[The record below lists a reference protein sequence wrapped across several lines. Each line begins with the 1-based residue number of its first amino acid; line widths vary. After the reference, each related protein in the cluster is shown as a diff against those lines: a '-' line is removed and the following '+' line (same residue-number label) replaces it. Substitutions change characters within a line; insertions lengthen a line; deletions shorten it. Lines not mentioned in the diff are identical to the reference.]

1 MARSKLNPSSSV
13 TFRMP
18 NPILKEIDR
27 LAEQNTHDRTAEI
40 NGACRHWVEIGG
52 VAGTDVSTQK
62 VIAELSEEI
71 TNLKDQVA
79 AMMQQMEQ
87 ERMLLLK
94 IIEGNEHTIKRL
106 LATLPQNDMAEEK
119 YSEKK

>member
-1 MARSKLNPSSSV
+1 MVRSKLNPSSSV

-40 NGACRHWVEIGG
+40 NGACHHWVKIGG

-62 VIAELSEEI
+62 VIAELSKEI
-71 TNLKDQVA
+71 MNLKDQVA

-87 ERMLLLK
+87 ERTLLLK
-94 IIEGNEHTIKRL
+94 IIEGNEHTIKLL
-106 LATLPQNDMAEEK
+106 LATLPQNDPAAEK
-119 YSEKK
+119 HSEKK

>member
-1 MARSKLNPSSSV
+1 MVRSKLNPSSSV

-18 NPILKEIDR
+18 NSILKEIDR

-40 NGACRHWVEIGG
+40 NGACHHWVEIGG

-62 VIAELSEEI
+62 VIAELSKEI
-71 TNLKDQVA
+71 MNLKDQVA

-87 ERMLLLK
+87 ERTLLLK
-94 IIEGNEHTIKRL
+94 IIEGNEHTIKLL
-106 LATLPQNDMAEEK
+106 LATLPQNDPAAEK
-119 YSEKK
+119 HSEKK